1 MATGEKAWLDGYKK
15 LGVEPLEVVYEDL
28 VAPGG
33 YELTVRDQVLGDLDL
48 DDTVEIPPPR
58 THRQADHVND
68 AWMDRFLSEQAVRD
82 IEE

>member
-1 MATGEKAWLDGYKK
+1 MYKK

-33 YELTVRDQVLGDLDL
+33 YELTVRTVLRHLDL